1 MLLKWDLLLLG
12 FISEKP
18 FLIQLSSFVPIRL
31 HSFLWKKKVTRRT
44 WHENILFLPVRYL
57 FSSAFVV
64 GDDAVVDVKN
74 SFIYGYF
81 TNFFSFCFSPFR
93 YRRENNRLT
102 SDQTRLQAT
111 YREMENQSKI
121 LSEKIARQQ
130 VCRCYKT
137 RSSFA
142 IVVLCSVLACVI
154 FVSQT
159 TLQGKIERE
168 ITEKK
173 LTEDQVNNQRS
184 YNWIFPNTLTVFKC
198 FNWFS
203 NECVC
208 RFQPQSVF
216 PAL

>member
-1 MLLKWDLLLLG
+1 MV
-12 FISEKP
+12 IS
-18 FLIQLSSFVPIRL
+18 S
-31 HSFLWKKKVTRRT
+31 
-44 WHENILFLPVRYL
+44 
-57 FSSAFVV
+57 
-64 GDDAVVDVKN
+64 
-74 SFIYGYF
+74 
-81 TNFFSFCFSPFR
+81 NFFRSVFPPFR

-130 VCRCYKT
+130 VCRCCKT
-137 RSSFA
+137 RSLFP
-142 IVVLCSVLACVI
+142 IVVLCSVLACVV

-203 NECVC
+203 NVCVC

-216 PAL
+216 PALYILRASSDPTFFPPIYSESRQNLPVTETGFLRPRLLTTFCW

>member
-1 MLLKWDLLLLG
+1 M
-12 FISEKP
+12 
-18 FLIQLSSFVPIRL
+18 
-31 HSFLWKKKVTRRT
+31 
-44 WHENILFLPVRYL
+44 FLPIRYL

-64 GDDAVVDVKN
+64 VDDAVVDVKN

-81 TNFFSFCFSPFR
+81 TKFFRSDFPPFR

-130 VCRCYKT
+130 VCRCCKT
-137 RSSFA
+137 SSSFA
-142 IVVLCSVLACVI
+142 IVVLCSVLACVV

-198 FNWFS
+198 FNCFS
-203 NECVC
+203 NERVR
-208 RFQPQSVF
+208 RFQPQCFSRPPHF
-216 PAL
+216 TCAHILPAHLK

>member
-1 MLLKWDLLLLG
+1 
-12 FISEKP
+12 
-18 FLIQLSSFVPIRL
+18 
-31 HSFLWKKKVTRRT
+31 
-44 WHENILFLPVRYL
+44 
-57 FSSAFVV
+57 
-64 GDDAVVDVKN
+64 
-74 SFIYGYF
+74 
-81 TNFFSFCFSPFR
+81 
-93 YRRENNRLT
+93 
-102 SDQTRLQAT
+102 
-111 YREMENQSKI
+111 MENQSKI

-130 VCRCYKT
+130 VCRCCKT

-142 IVVLCSVLACVI
+142 IVVLCSVLACVV

-208 RFQPQSVF
+208 RFQPLSVF
-216 PAL
+216 SALYILRASSDPTFFPPIYSESRQKIPVTETGFLRPRLLTTFCW